1 MKKTCRMRKKP
12 YLCNVFFMVLDLRL
26 GKIGCRDDNLLFFM
40 VGSKMGGSDK
50 IRLDYLMSA
59 KIMSILYSTSISS
72 SVKPVTSDMS
82 EAGNPFSF
90 IFRAIVTDLDFS
102 PSARPFSSP
111 SARPF
116 SKPSARPFSSP
127 SARPFSNPSARP
139 FSSPSLLAV
148 SMEFL
153 MSRYAL
159 RLSSVV
165 AMSLSLLLHKSCI
178 FYAAKIRSF
187 HETAK

>member
-111 SARPF
+111 SARP
-116 SKPSARPFSSP
+116 